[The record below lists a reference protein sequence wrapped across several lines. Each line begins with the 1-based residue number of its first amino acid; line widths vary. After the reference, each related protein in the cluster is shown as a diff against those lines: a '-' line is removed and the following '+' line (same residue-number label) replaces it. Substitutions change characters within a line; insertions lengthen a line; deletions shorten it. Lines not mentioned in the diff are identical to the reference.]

1 MKAGALS
8 KVDDLVVCFEVSV
21 ENRLFESRECS
32 QRAPVNPEKEGCEFT
47 FYIRVFLFL
56 NLYRKPFKLDQTVS
70 IVLVIVIYCTL

>member
-32 QRAPVNPEKEGCEFT
+32 QRAPVNPEKKEGCEFT
-47 FYIRVFLFL
+47 SYIIES
-56 NLYRKPFKLDQTVS
+56 LYAA
-70 IVLVIVIYCTL
+70 LV